1 MRALVDRHGVSVEIG
16 QRVRVTRSVGPHGLM
31 QTLEGVVEA
40 VHLDGGVGVELS
52 LTAPAYQ
59 FMRDRREPRAIGS
72 RMYVAAVGRPQGDVF
87 VWHCVFED
95 VEHGHEAW
103 LEVTAQ
109 AQRPQPRPR
118 G

>member
-1 MRALVDRHGVSVEIG
+1 MRALMDRHGIPVELGQSVRIA
-16 QRVRVTRSVGPHGLM
+16 QCVGPHGIM
-31 QTLEGVVEA
+31 QTLEGVIEA
-40 VHLDGGVGVELS
+40 IHLDGGIGVELA

-59 FMRDRREPRAIGS
+59 HMRDRREPRAIGS

-87 VWHCVFED
+87 VWHSVLED

-103 LEVTAQ
+103 LEVTAH
-109 AQRPQPRPR
+109 AQRLRPRPR